1 MRFRRLVAL
10 MALAGS
16 AAQAQTPV
24 ATPTT
29 LSLEEAISI
38 ARRNNPLYLE
48 TANDR
53 DVATANVRAAYA
65 SLVPSL
71 SSGLSASYD
80 KAGTQ
85 FLGGASIAASAD
97 TRTVGYNLGVNYS
110 VNTGVLLGPKLAKAN
125 RDATDA
131 DITGAAQQLRA
142 VVTQQYIAVLAA
154 EANADLQDTLV
165 LSARSQL
172 ELAKARVAVGA
183 ATILDTRRAEVALGQ
198 ADVAALT
205 AKNLVEVEKL
215 RLFQQL
221 GIQPPANGS
230 VTLTTAFAI
239 ATPTLKLDSLL
250 DLARRQN
257 PALNALRSR
266 ETASGV
272 AVQQRKGQYAPTLS
286 LSTGIGGRSFGFMD
300 PNYLAVSGLQ
310 SVQSGLASCQRSDSI
325 RVRVNLSSLN
335 CASSPQYQ
343 WNDQMA
349 AQARASNPGPFAFER
364 APMSISARLSLPIF
378 DNYAREQSVE
388 QAQSQREDARYAVRA
403 RELQLNTDVGQAYL
417 NLMTAARTVEMQ
429 EQNAQKAREELTFA
443 EERYRVGAATFLDV
457 ITSRSTFVQAQSDR
471 LRSIY
476 IYHQSFAAL
485 ESAVG
490 RPLR

>member
-1 MRFRRLVAL
+1 MRSTRLVAL
-10 MALAGS
+10 VALAGS
-16 AAQAQTPV
+16 ALQAQVPA
-24 ATPTT
+24 ATPSK

-65 SLVPSL
+65 NLVPSL
-71 SSGLSASYD
+71 NSSLSASYD

-85 FLGGASIAASAD
+85 FLGGASISASAD
-97 TRTVGYNLGVNYS
+97 TRTVGYQLGVNYS
-110 VNTGVLLGPKLAKAN
+110 VNTGTLLGPKLARAN

-131 DITGAAQQLRA
+131 DITGAAEQLRA
-142 VVTQQYIAVLAA
+142 TVTQQYIAVLAA

-165 LSARSQL
+165 ITAQSQL
-172 ELAKARVAVGA
+172 DLARARVAVGA
-183 ATILDTRRAEVALGQ
+183 ATILDIRRAEVALGQ
-198 ADVAALT
+198 AQVSALS
-205 AKNLVEVEKL
+205 ARNAVQVEKL

-221 GIQPPANGS
+221 GVQPPASGDVILS
-230 VTLTTAFAI
+230 TSFAVQ
-239 ATPTLKLDSLL
+239 TPGFKLDSLL
-250 DLARRQN
+250 DIARRQN

-266 ETASGV
+266 ENASGV
-272 AVQQRKGQYAPTLS
+272 AVRQRQGQYAPTLS
-286 LSTGIGGRSFGFMD
+286 LSTGIGGRSFGYMD
-300 PNYLAVSGLQ
+300 ADYLA
-310 SVQSGLASCQRSDSI
+310 QSGATNVARGLENCQQADSI
-325 RVRVNLSSLN
+325 RVLVGLPSYN
-335 CASSPQYQ
+335 CNTRYQ

-349 AQARASNPGPFAFER
+349 AAARASNSGPFQFQR

-378 DNYAREQSVE
+378 DNFQREQSVE
-388 QAQSQREDARYAVRA
+388 QAQVQREDARYQVRA

-417 NLMTAARTVEMQ
+417 NLVTAARTVEMQ

-476 IYHQSFAAL
+476 TYHQSFAAL

>member
-1 MRFRRLVAL
+1 MRSTRLVAL
-10 MALAGS
+10 VALAGS
-16 AAQAQTPV
+16 ALQAQAPA
-24 ATPTT
+24 ATPST

-65 SLVPSL
+65 NLVPSV
-71 SSGLSASYD
+71 SSSLSASYD

-85 FLGGASIAASAD
+85 FLGGASISASAD
-97 TRTVGYNLGVNYS
+97 TRTVGYSLGVNYA
-110 VNTGVLLGPKLAKAN
+110 VNTGILLGPKLARAN

-131 DITGAAQQLRA
+131 DITGAAEQLRA

-165 LSARSQL
+165 TTAQSQL
-172 ELAKARVAVGA
+172 DLAKARVAVGA
-183 ATILDTRRAEVALGQ
+183 ATILDIRRAEVALGQ
-198 ADVAALT
+198 AQVAAVSARNT
-205 AKNLVEVEKL
+205 VQVEKL
-215 RLFQQL
+215 RLFQQM
-221 GIQPPANGS
+221 GVQPPTTGDVA
-230 VTLTTAFAI
+230 LTTSFAI
-239 ATPTLKLDSLL
+239 QTPNFRLDSLL
-250 DLARRQN
+250 DLARRRN
-257 PALNALRSR
+257 PALLALRSR
-266 ETASGV
+266 ENAAGV
-272 AVQQRKGQYAPTLS
+272 AVRQRQGQYAPTLS
-286 LSTGIGGRSFGFMD
+286 LNTGIGGRSFGYMD
-300 PNYLAVSGLQ
+300 PNFLAASGATNAQ
-310 SVQSGLASCQRSDSI
+310 RGLASCQQADSI
-325 RVRVNLSSLN
+325 RVRVGLPSYN
-335 CASSPQYQ
+335 CATSPTFQ

-349 AQARASNPGPFAFER
+349 AAARASNPGPFEFER

-378 DNYAREQSVE
+378 DNFAREQSVE
-388 QAQSQREDARYAVRA
+388 QAQVQREDARYQVRA
-403 RELQLNTDVGQAYL
+403 RELQMNTDVGQAYL
-417 NLMTAARTVEMQ
+417 NLVTAVRTVEMQ

-476 IYHQSFAAL
+476 TYHQSFAAL
-485 ESAVG
+485 ENAVG